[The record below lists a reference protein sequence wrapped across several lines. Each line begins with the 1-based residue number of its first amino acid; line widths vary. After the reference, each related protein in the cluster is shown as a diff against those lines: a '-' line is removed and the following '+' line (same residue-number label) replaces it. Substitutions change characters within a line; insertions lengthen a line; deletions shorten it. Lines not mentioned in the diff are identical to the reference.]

1 MEPTTQAESSSLV
14 VDQRDPSENELALLG
29 FPRQK
34 LLLLAGDL
42 GSILAAGLVMSPAAT
57 GSVAA
62 ISSLLTILVV
72 SLICY
77 PAALYVFDMYNA
89 ERSFRHGDMVKRC
102 LFAILLGGAVSV
114 LFNAVAGEHAIIR
127 GQLLH
132 MAMLWALFAGCRYAY
147 STLSQTT
154 FVKKAVLIVGAGA
167 TGMAIYNIL
176 RSPASPYIVKGFV
189 DDDGASAARV
199 DPKIVGTTDRV
210 TEVAGNF
217 GAASVI
223 LAIPGDRSSRL
234 TRSILQARLQGTVI
248 EEMADVYERLTGR
261 VPVEHIQDGWLLSAQ
276 GFDILHKAYIR
287 HVKRFLDLVIS
298 GFLLL
303 LAGPVILL
311 AALLIHLD
319 STGPVFY
326 TQERVG
332 KNGKV
337 FKVCK
342 FRSMRVDAESQGAQ
356 WAAGDDPRV
365 TRVGKWLRLYRIDE
379 LPQLWNV
386 ARGDMSLVGPRPE
399 RPEFLRLLE
408 QRIPYYSLRHY
419 VTPGITGWAQV
430 TFRYAS
436 SIEDALNKLEAD
448 VYYIK
453 NMSLLLD
460 LKIIL
465 KTIGVVFL
473 AQGSR

>member
-1 MEPTTQAESSSLV
+1 MQAESSSV
-14 VDQRDPSENELALLG
+14 AVDKRNHRGKELELQG

-34 LLLLAGDL
+34 LFLVAGDL
-42 GSILAAGLVMSPAAT
+42 GSILAAGLVVSMNVT
-57 GSVAA
+57 GAVAA
-62 ISSLLTILVV
+62 VSSLLTILAV
-72 SLICY
+72 SLVSY
-77 PAALYVFDMYNA
+77 PAALYIFDMYNA

-114 LFNAVAGEHAIIR
+114 LCSAIVGDHAMIR
-127 GQLLH
+127 GQPLH

-154 FVKKAVLIVGAGA
+154 FAKKAVLIVGAGD
-167 TGMAIYNIL
+167 TGLAIYNIL
-176 RSPASPYIVKGFV
+176 RSPASPYTVKGFV

-199 DPKIVGTTDRV
+199 HQKIVGTTDHV
-210 TEVAGNF
+210 TEVAGNI

-223 LAIPGDRSSRL
+223 LAIPGDRSPRL
-234 TRSILQARLQGTVI
+234 TRSILQARMQGTVI

-261 VPVEHIQDGWLLSAQ
+261 VPVEHIRDGWLLSAQ

-287 HVKRFLDLVIS
+287 HVKRFLDLAIS
-298 GFLLL
+298 GLLL
-303 LAGPVILL
+303 LLTGPLVLL
-311 AALLIHLD
+311 TALLINLD
-319 STGPVFY
+319 SPGPVFY
-326 TQERVG
+326 SQERVG

-337 FKVCK
+337 FEVYK
-342 FRSMRVDAESQGAQ
+342 FRSMRKDAESQGAQ
-356 WAAGDDPRV
+356 WAAGDDPRI

-386 ARGDMSLVGPRPE
+386 VRGDMSLVGPRPE
-399 RPEFLRLLE
+399 RPEFVRLLE

>member
-1 MEPTTQAESSSLV
+1 MEPTMQAESSSLA
-14 VDQRDPSENELALLG
+14 VDQGDHGENKLTLQG

-34 LLLLAGDL
+34 LFLLTGDL
-42 GSILAAGLVMSPAAT
+42 GSILAAGIVISLSAT

-72 SLICY
+72 SVVCY

-89 ERSFRHGDMVKRC
+89 ERSFRHGDVVKRC
-102 LFAILLGGAVSV
+102 LFAILLGGAVSIP
-114 LFNAVAGEHAIIR
+114 LSAVIGEHAIIR
-127 GQLLH
+127 GQPLH
-132 MAMLWALFAGCRYAY
+132 MAMLLALFAGCRYAY
-147 STLSQTT
+147 STLWQTI
-154 FVKKAVLIVGAGA
+154 FVKKVVLIVGAGA
-167 TGMAIYNIL
+167 PGLAIYNIL
-176 RSPASPYIVKGFV
+176 RSPASPYTVKGFV
-189 DDDGASAARV
+189 DDDRASAARV
-199 DPKIVGTTDRV
+199 HPKIVGTTDRV
-210 TEVAGNF
+210 TEVAGNL

-223 LAIPGDRSSRL
+223 LAIPGDRSPRL

-248 EEMADVYERLTGR
+248 EEMVDVYERLTGR
-261 VPVEHIQDGWLLSAQ
+261 VPVEHIRDEWLLSAE

-287 HVKRFLDLVIS
+287 RVKRFLDLMIS

-303 LAGPVILL
+303 LTGPATLL
-311 AALLIHLD
+311 TGLLVHLD

-337 FKVCK
+337 FKLFK

-365 TRVGKWLRLYRIDE
+365 TCVGKWLRLYRIDE

-386 ARGDMSLVGPRPE
+386 VRGDMSLVGPRPE
-399 RPEFLRLLE
+399 RPEFVRLLE

-436 SIEDALNKLEAD
+436 SVEDALNKLEAD

-453 NMSLLLD
+453 NMSLILD

>member
-1 MEPTTQAESSSLV
+1 MRAESPSLAV
-14 VDQRDPSENELALLG
+14 EQENHSENELALQG

-34 LLLLAGDL
+34 LFLLSGDL
-42 GSILAAGLVMSPAAT
+42 GSILAAGLVMSLSAASPAAA
-57 GSVAA
+57 V
-62 ISSLLTILVV
+62 SSLLTVLVISV
-72 SLICY
+72 ICY
-77 PAALYVFDMYNA
+77 PAALYGFDMYNA
-89 ERSFRHGDMVKRC
+89 ERSFRHGDMIKRC
-102 LFAILLGGAVSV
+102 LLATLLGGAVSA
-114 LFNAVAGEHAIIR
+114 LLSTVAGEYTIAR
-127 GQLLH
+127 GQPLH
-132 MAMLWALFAGCRYAY
+132 MAIVWVLFAGCRYAY
-147 STLSQTT
+147 STLSQTAL
-154 FVKKAVLIVGAGA
+154 VKKAVLIVGAGD
-167 TGMAIYNIL
+167 TGMAIYNVL
-176 RSPASPYIVKGFV
+176 CSPASPYTVKGFV
-189 DDDGASAARV
+189 DDDDGASTAWAY
-199 DPKIVGTTDRV
+199 PKIVGTTDRV
-210 TEVAGNF
+210 TELAGNA

-223 LAIPGDRSSRL
+223 LAIPGDRSPRL
-234 TRSILQARLQGTVI
+234 TRSILRARLQGTII

-261 VPVEHIQDGWLLSAQ
+261 VPVEHIQDEWLLSAE

-287 HVKRFLDLVIS
+287 HVKRFFDLVIS

-303 LAGPVILL
+303 LTAPVILV
-311 AALLIHLD
+311 AGLLIRLD
-319 STGPVFY
+319 SAGPIFY

-332 KNGKV
+332 KDGRV
-337 FKVCK
+337 FNVYK
-342 FRSMRVDAESQGAQ
+342 FRSMRVDAEEHGAQ
-356 WAAGDDPRV
+356 WAVGDDPRV

-399 RPEFLRLLE
+399 RPEFVRLLE

-436 SIEDALNKLEAD
+436 SVEDGLNKLEAD

-460 LKIIL
+460 LKILL
-465 KTIGVVFL
+465 KTVGVVFL

>member
-1 MEPTTQAESSSLV
+1 MQAESQSLV
-14 VDQRDPSENELALLG
+14 VDQGNHSENELALQG

-34 LLLLAGDL
+34 LFLLAGDI
-42 GSILAAGLVMSPAAT
+42 GSILAAGLVTSLGA
-57 GSVAA
+57 SVLMPTV
-62 ISSLLTILVV
+62 SSLLTILVV
-72 SLICY
+72 SVVCY
-77 PAALYVFDMYNA
+77 PAALYIFDMYNA
-89 ERSFRHGDMVKRC
+89 ERSFHHGDMVKRC

-114 LFNAVAGEHAIIR
+114 LFSAVLGEHAIVMV
-127 GQLLH
+127 QSLL
-132 MAMLWALFAGCRYAY
+132 MAMLLALFAGSRYVY
-147 STLSQTT
+147 STLAQTT
-154 FVKKAVLIVGAGA
+154 LVKKPVLIVGAGD
-167 TGMAIYNIL
+167 TGLAIYNIL
-176 RSPASPYIVKGFV
+176 RSPASPYTVKGFV
-189 DDDGASAARV
+189 DDHGASATWAY
-199 DPKIVGTTDRV
+199 PKIVGTTDRV
-210 TEVAGNF
+210 TELAGNV

-223 LAIPGDRSSRL
+223 LAIPGHRPARL

-261 VPVEHIQDGWLLSAQ
+261 VPVEYIRDEWLMSAA
-276 GFDILHKAYIR
+276 GFDILHKAYLR
-287 HVKRFLDLVIS
+287 HVKRFLDLMIS

-303 LAGPVILL
+303 LAGPVIL
-311 AALLIHLD
+311 AAGLLVRLD

-326 TQERVG
+326 TQDRVG

-337 FKVCK
+337 FKVFK
-342 FRSMRVDAESQGAQ
+342 FRSMTMDAESRGAQ

-386 ARGDMSLVGPRPE
+386 IRGDMSVVGPRPE
-399 RPEFLRLLE
+399 RPEFVRVLE
-408 QRIPYYSLRHY
+408 QRVPYYSLRHY

-430 TFRYAS
+430 SFRYAS
-436 SIEDALNKLEAD
+436 SVEDALNKLEAD

-460 LKIIL
+460 LKILL
-465 KTIGVVFL
+465 KTIGVVCL

>member
-1 MEPTTQAESSSLV
+1 MEPTMQAESSSLAV
-14 VDQRDPSENELALLG
+14 NQGNRSENELALQG

-34 LLLLAGDL
+34 LFLLAGDM
-42 GSILAAGLVMSPAAT
+42 GSILAAGLVTSLSAA
-57 GSVAA
+57 GSVPA

-72 SLICY
+72 SVICY

-89 ERSFRHGDMVKRC
+89 ERSFHRGDMVKRC
-102 LFAILLGGAVSV
+102 LCAILLGGAVSV
-114 LFNAVAGEHAIIR
+114 LFSAVVGEHAIAR
-127 GQLLH
+127 GQPLH
-132 MAMLWALFAGCRYAY
+132 MAMLLALFAGCRYAY

-154 FVKKAVLIVGAGA
+154 LVKKPVLIVGAGD
-167 TGMAIYNIL
+167 TGLAIYNIL
-176 RSPASPYIVKGFV
+176 RSPASPYTVKGFV
-189 DDDGASAARV
+189 DDDGASAAWAY
-199 DPKIVGTTDRV
+199 PKIVGTTDRV
-210 TEVAGNF
+210 TELAGNV

-223 LAIPGDRSSRL
+223 LAIPGDRSARL
-234 TRSILQARLQGTVI
+234 TRRILQARLQGTVI

-261 VPVEHIQDGWLLSAQ
+261 VPVEHIQDEWLMSAE
-276 GFDILHKAYIR
+276 GFDILHKACLR

-303 LAGPVILL
+303 LTFPVILV
-311 AALLIHLD
+311 AGLLVHVD

-337 FKVCK
+337 FKVFK

-386 ARGDMSLVGPRPE
+386 VRGDMSVVGPRPE
-399 RPEFLRLLE
+399 RPEFVRFLE

-430 TFRYAS
+430 SFRYAS
-436 SIEDALNKLEAD
+436 SVEDALNKLEAD

-460 LKIIL
+460 LKILL